1 MLFQN
6 DIASSFFVWLFISLQ
21 LLTSIGYH
29 VVTIDYRGTVL
40 FWYFTLWFDKLSVTI
55 QYKCRFT
62 CIWMYE
68 NFKPLDWRI
77 LKEVI
82 SLNSW
87 LFSWEGTLETHLL
100 EKQPLMEY
108 FFLNNLWK
116 ILRMSTFQINF
127 YAYLS
132 VPNSLHVSAEYFSS
146 QSDAALLFCRC
157 IFPLWFVHLTLTV
170 YIKLLKQLFN
180 TKKWQWFLVSL
191 PSQFCHF

>member
-6 DIASSFFVWLFISLQ
+6 DITSSFFVWLFISLQ

-77 LKEVI
+77 FKEVI

-100 EKQPLMEY
+100 EKQPLMEN

-116 ILRMSTFQINF
+116 ILRMSTFKLIFMLIYLYQI
-127 YAYLS
+127 LS
-132 VPNSLHVSAEYFSS
+132 MYQLS
-146 QSDAALLFCRC
+146 
-157 IFPLWFVHLTLTV
+157 IFPPNLMLHYCFVDASFLCGL
-170 YIKLLKQLFN
+170 YI
-180 TKKWQWFLVSL
+180 
-191 PSQFCHF
+191 

>member
-6 DIASSFFVWLFISLQ
+6 DITSSFFVWLFISLQ

-77 LKEVI
+77 FKEVI

-108 FFLNNLWK
+108 FSWITYGKYLECKLFKLIFMLIYLYQ
-116 ILRMSTFQINF
+116 ILSMYQ
-127 YAYLS
+127 LS
-132 VPNSLHVSAEYFSS
+132 
-146 QSDAALLFCRC
+146 
-157 IFPLWFVHLTLTV
+157 IFPPNLMLHYCFVDASFLCGL
-170 YIKLLKQLFN
+170 YI
-180 TKKWQWFLVSL
+180 
-191 PSQFCHF
+191 